1 MVSSFLQSATKN
13 EGVQISAKCT
23 WWRPLD
29 RCSRETVG
37 FCKTVFRYLLSLH
50 QSKFKE
56 KVYRCLILSKH
67 KMQWMNFAPWYPTA
81 CDVQLTMLQS
91 RWKNAPDGGESQLP
105 KYTVGSCKT
114 KQTLSRRQPLS
125 KKPGLVLWGSQHR
138 QNTKLVLW
146 GSQHTHRSCEGACEY
161 KCEIMIHYQSTAK
174 YLTACWSR
182 KGAQQALVPIQTQ
195 TSQKEDTV
203 IHRHVRSVLQS
214 CAAEAK
220 NKSGYV
226 YLAGKIQES
235 QANCTCLSSRLHNPM
250 FDANL
255 PFIQTSMHQLFR
267 RAGRGQN
274 CWIKWMRI
282 YVL

>member
-182 KGAQQALVPIQTQ
+182 KGSRHLSPSRPHKKRTQ
-195 TSQKEDTV
+195 LYTDMLGLYCS
-203 IHRHVRSVLQS
+203 HVRQQHKTSLDMFIWQETSKKVRLTVLACQVGCTIWCLTPTYHS
-214 CAAEAK
+214 SK
-220 NKSGYV
+220 
-226 YLAGKIQES
+226 
-235 QANCTCLSSRLHNPM
+235 QA
-250 FDANL
+250 
-255 PFIQTSMHQLFR
+255 
-267 RAGRGQN
+267 
-274 CWIKWMRI
+274 WIS
-282 YVL
+282 Y